1 MYVRGQCVRAMETA
15 SIRDTQKGR
24 QGRMSRGA
32 RRTRGREGI
41 LRMGGVFFYMVVLV
55 WRLFGRGA
63 QGSAC
68 LDFSLSLRTG
78 TLIRIGPGSYPGK
91 GGVLS
96 DHYLRKKKE
105 KGGERSKKERRTA
118 VAQQEM
124 LTASLIYMQV
134 QGEWGGLIPF
144 PISMLNAG
152 QGSWWE
158 WEALFAPCCSS
169 PSPLHQY
176 LPLFLCGIKKR
187 GWHCFNNFNLD
198 LKSIWTSQGLY
209 VAIYFVQSVYCNQPS

>member
-41 LRMGGVFFYMVVLV
+41 LRMGGRWWGGVFFYMVVLV

-134 QGEWGGLIPF
+134 QGEWGGAYSVSNLHVKCWPGQLMGMRGIVRPMLLFPLSITPIPA
-144 PISMLNAG
+144 SL
-152 QGSWWE
+152 S
-158 WEALFAPCCSS
+158 L
-169 PSPLHQY
+169 
-176 LPLFLCGIKKR
+176 
-187 GWHCFNNFNLD
+187 WH
-198 LKSIWTSQGLY
+198 
-209 VAIYFVQSVYCNQPS
+209 

>member
-1 MYVRGQCVRAMETA
+1 
-15 SIRDTQKGR
+15 
-24 QGRMSRGA
+24 
-32 RRTRGREGI
+32 
-41 LRMGGVFFYMVVLV
+41 MVVLV

-134 QGEWGGLIPF
+134 QGEWGGAYSVSNLHVKCWP
-144 PISMLNAG
+144 G
-152 QGSWWE
+152 QLMGMRHCSPHA
-158 WEALFAPCCSS
+158 ALP
-169 PSPLHQY
+169 PLHY
-176 LPLFLCGIKKR
+176 TNTCLSFFVALKKGGGTALIISISTWNPYEPHKVCMWLFTLCRVCTATNPHRSICSVITRLWPEAAAFKAILHPLSLFCGIM
-187 GWHCFNNFNLD
+187 
-198 LKSIWTSQGLY
+198 IAMTT
-209 VAIYFVQSVYCNQPS
+209 IT